1 MEHLSAPEEKVP
13 CGLSSSC
20 DDRNAVRYGARVV
33 KTIVIT
39 GAGSGFGKG
48 AAIELAARGHR
59 VIATTET
66 VAQAEALG
74 AEHPELTTMKLDV
87 TDPAD
92 VARVAEIDPDVLIN
106 NAGRGVMA
114 PLTSVPL
121 ERLKAGFE
129 VNVFGMVAMS
139 QAVIPGMKAKG
150 AGRIINMS
158 SIAGVL
164 SGPMTA
170 PYAMT
175 KHAVEA
181 FTKALRDELAPYG
194 IDVTKLNPGPYDTGF
209 NDAMVNGI
217 AAYIEEGDAPA
228 AAAEEFVRAIVL
240 TGQLDPD
247 EVVQAMADLAEADTT
262 PLETF
267 LPPGIQE
274 LLA

>member
-1 MEHLSAPEEKVP
+1 MA
-13 CGLSSSC
+13 
-20 DDRNAVRYGARVV
+20 
-33 KTIVIT
+33 KTVLIT

-48 AAIELAARGHR
+48 AAVELAARGHQ

-66 VAQAEALG
+66 AAQAEALG
-74 AEHPELTTMKLDV
+74 AEHPELTTRKLDV
-87 TDPAD
+87 TDADD
-92 VARVAEIDPDVLIN
+92 VAGVAELDPDVLIN
-106 NAGRGVMA
+106 NAGFGVMA

-129 VNVFGMVAMS
+129 VNVFGMVAMC

-181 FTKALRDELAPYG
+181 FTVALRDELAPYG
-194 IDVTKLNPGPYDTGF
+194 IDVTKLNPGPYATGF
-209 NDAMVNGI
+209 NDTMVNGI
-217 AAYIEEGDAPA
+217 AGYIEDGDAPA
-228 AAAEEFVRAIVL
+228 AAAEEFIRAIVL
-240 TGQLDPD
+240 TDQADPD
-247 EVVQAMADLAEADTT
+247 EVVQAMADLAEADET

-267 LPPGIQE
+267 LPPGIRE
-274 LLA
+274 LIVPAG

>member
-1 MEHLSAPEEKVP
+1 MA
-13 CGLSSSC
+13 
-20 DDRNAVRYGARVV
+20 
-33 KTIVIT
+33 KTVVIT

-48 AAIELAARGHR
+48 AAVELAARGHR

-66 VAQAEALG
+66 AAQADGLG
-74 AEHPELTTMKLDV
+74 AEHPELMAMKLDV
-87 TDPAD
+87 TDAED
-92 VARVAEIDPDVLIN
+92 VGGVAELDPDVLVN
-106 NAGRGVMA
+106 NAGLGVMA

-129 VNVFGMVAMS
+129 VNVFGMVAMC

-150 AGRIINMS
+150 SGRIINMS

-181 FTKALRDELAPYG
+181 FTVALRDELAPYG
-194 IDVTKLNPGPYDTGF
+194 IDVTKLNPGPYATGF
-209 NDAMVNGI
+209 NDTMVNGI
-217 AAYIEEGDAPA
+217 AGYIEEGDAPA
-228 AAAEEFVRAIVL
+228 AAAEEFIRAIVL
-240 TGQLDPD
+240 TDQADPD
-247 EVVQAMADLAEADTT
+247 EVVQAMADLAEAETT

-267 LPPGIQE
+267 LPPGIRE
-274 LLA
+274 LIAPAG

>member
-1 MEHLSAPEEKVP
+1 MA
-13 CGLSSSC
+13 
-20 DDRNAVRYGARVV
+20 
-33 KTIVIT
+33 KTVVIT

-48 AAIELAARGHR
+48 AAVELAARGHR

-66 VAQAEALG
+66 VEQAETLA
-74 AEHPELTTMKLDV
+74 AEHPELTVRKLDV
-87 TDPAD
+87 TDAD
-92 VARVAEIDPDVLIN
+92 DVRGVAGLDPDVLIN
-106 NAGRGVMA
+106 NAGLGVMA

-121 ERLKAGFE
+121 DRMKAGFE
-129 VNVFGMVAMS
+129 VNVFGMVAMC

-209 NDAMVNGI
+209 NDVMVNGI
-217 AAYIEEGDAPA
+217 AAYIDEGDAPA
-228 AAAEEFVRAIVL
+228 AEAEAFVRAIVL

-247 EVVQAMADLAEADTT
+247 EVVQAMADLTEADET
-262 PLETF
+262 PVETF
-267 LPPGIQE
+267 LPAGILELINPPG
-274 LLA
+274 

>member
-1 MEHLSAPEEKVP
+1 MA
-13 CGLSSSC
+13 
-20 DDRNAVRYGARVV
+20 
-33 KTIVIT
+33 KTVVIT

-66 VAQAEALG
+66 VEQADALA
-74 AEHPELTTMKLDV
+74 AEHPELTTRKLDV

-92 VARVAEIDPDVLIN
+92 VAGAADLDADVLIN
-106 NAGRGVMA
+106 NAGFGVMA
-114 PLTSVPL
+114 PLSSVPL
-121 ERLKAGFE
+121 ERMKAGFE
-129 VNVFGMVAMS
+129 VNVFGMVAMC

-217 AAYIEEGDAPA
+217 ATYIEEGDTPA
-228 AAAEEFVRAIVL
+228 AEAEAFVRAIVL

-247 EVVQAMADLAEADTT
+247 EVVQAMADLTEADET
-262 PLETF
+262 PVETF
-267 LPPGIQE
+267 LPPGIIE
-274 LLA
+274 LINPQG

>member
-1 MEHLSAPEEKVP
+1 MA
-13 CGLSSSC
+13 
-20 DDRNAVRYGARVV
+20 
-33 KTIVIT
+33 KTVVIT

-48 AAIELAARGHR
+48 AAIELAKRGHH

-66 VAQAEALG
+66 AEQAEAL
-74 AEHPELTTMKLDV
+74 ATEHPELTTRKLDV

-92 VARVAEIDPDVLIN
+92 VAGAADLEADVLIN
-106 NAGRGVMA
+106 NAGFGVMA
-114 PLTSVPL
+114 PLTTVPL
-121 ERLKAGFE
+121 ERMKAGFE
-129 VNVFGMVAMS
+129 VNVFGMVAMC
-139 QAVIPGMKAKG
+139 QAVVPGMRARG
-150 AGRIINMS
+150 GGRIINMS

-209 NDAMVNGI
+209 NDNMVNGI
-217 AAYIEEGDAPA
+217 ATYIEEGDAPA
-228 AAAEEFVRAIVL
+228 EAAEAFVREIVL

-247 EVVQAMADLAEADTT
+247 EVVQAMADLTEADET
-262 PLETF
+262 PAETF
-267 LPPGIQE
+267 LPPEI
-274 LLA
+274 LALINPPG

>member
-1 MEHLSAPEEKVP
+1 MAAH
-13 CGLSSSC
+13 
-20 DDRNAVRYGARVV
+20 YGAEMA
-33 KTIVIT
+33 KTVLIT
-39 GAGSGFGKG
+39 GAGSGFGRG

-66 VAQAEALG
+66 VEQAEALG
-74 AEHPELTTMKLDV
+74 GEHPEMTAMKLDV
-87 TDPAD
+87 TKAED
-92 VARVAEIDPDVLIN
+92 VDGVREIDPDVLIN
-106 NAGRGVMA
+106 NAGLGVMA

-121 ERLKAGFE
+121 DRLKAGFE

-181 FTKALRDELAPYG
+181 FTRALRDELAPYG

-217 AAYIEEGDAPA
+217 AAYIEDGDAPA
-228 AAAEEFVRAIVL
+228 AQAEEFVRAIVL

-247 EVVQAMADLAEADTT
+247 EVVQAMADLVEAEVT
-262 PLETF
+262 PVETF
-267 LPPGIQE
+267 LPPGIQD
-274 LLA
+274 LLAPHD

>member
-1 MEHLSAPEEKVP
+1 MPPAAGRASARPAAGRP
-13 CGLSSSC
+13 RRAS
-20 DDRNAVRYGARVV
+20 NYGAAMA
-33 KTIVIT
+33 KTVVIT

-48 AAIELAARGHR
+48 AAVELAARGHR

-66 VAQAEALG
+66 AEQASALA
-74 AEHPELTTMKLDV
+74 AEHPELTTQKLDV

-92 VARVAEIDPDVLIN
+92 VAGVAALDPDVLIN
-106 NAGRGVMA
+106 NAGLGVMA
-114 PLTSVPL
+114 PLPTVPL
-121 ERLKAGFE
+121 ERMKAGFE
-129 VNVFGMVAMS
+129 VNVFGMVAMC

-217 AAYIEEGDAPA
+217 ATYIEEGDTPA
-228 AAAEEFVRAIVL
+228 AEAEEFVRAIVL

-247 EVVQAMADLAEADTT
+247 EVVQAMADLTEADET
-262 PLETF
+262 PVETF
-267 LPPGIQE
+267 LPAGILE
-274 LLA
+274 MINPSR

>member
-1 MEHLSAPEEKVP
+1 MA
-13 CGLSSSC
+13 
-20 DDRNAVRYGARVV
+20 
-33 KTIVIT
+33 KTVVIT

-48 AAIELAARGHR
+48 AAVELAARGHR

-66 VAQAEALG
+66 VEQAETLA
-74 AEHPELTTMKLDV
+74 AEHPELTVRKLDV
-87 TDPAD
+87 TDAD
-92 VARVAEIDPDVLIN
+92 DVRGVAGLDPDVLIN
-106 NAGRGVMA
+106 NAGLGVMA

-121 ERLKAGFE
+121 DRMKAGFE
-129 VNVFGMVAMS
+129 VNVFGMVAMC

-217 AAYIEEGDAPA
+217 AAYIDEGDAPA
-228 AAAEEFVRAIVL
+228 AEAAAFVRAIVL

-247 EVVQAMADLAEADTT
+247 EVVQAMADLTEADET
-262 PLETF
+262 PVETF
-267 LPPGIQE
+267 LPAGILELINPPG
-274 LLA
+274 

>member
-1 MEHLSAPEEKVP
+1 
-13 CGLSSSC
+13 
-20 DDRNAVRYGARVV
+20 VR
-33 KTIVIT
+33 
-39 GAGSGFGKG
+39 
-48 AAIELAARGHR
+48 
-59 VIATTET
+59 
-66 VAQAEALG
+66 
-74 AEHPELTTMKLDV
+74 KLDV
-87 TDPAD
+87 TDAD
-92 VARVAEIDPDVLIN
+92 DVRGVAGLEPDVLIN
-106 NAGRGVMA
+106 NAGLGVMA

-121 ERLKAGFE
+121 DRMKAGFE
-129 VNVFGMVAMS
+129 VNVFGMVAMC

-209 NDAMVNGI
+209 NDVMVNGI
-217 AAYIEEGDAPA
+217 AAYIDEGDAPA
-228 AAAEEFVRAIVL
+228 AEAEAFVRAIVL

-247 EVVQAMADLAEADTT
+247 EVVQAMADLTEADET
-262 PLETF
+262 PVETF
-267 LPPGIQE
+267 LPAGILELINPPG
-274 LLA
+274 

>member
-1 MEHLSAPEEKVP
+1 MA
-13 CGLSSSC
+13 
-20 DDRNAVRYGARVV
+20 

-66 VAQAEALG
+66 VEQAEALG
-74 AEHPELTTMKLDV
+74 AEHPELTAVKLDV
-87 TDPAD
+87 TSAD
-92 VARVAEIDPDVLIN
+92 DVGSVSGHDPDVLIN
-106 NAGRGVMA
+106 NAGFGVMA

-121 ERLKAGFE
+121 DLLKAGFE

-217 AAYIEEGDAPA
+217 ASYIDDGDAPA
-228 AAAEEFVRAIVL
+228 EAHEEFVRAIVL

-247 EVVQAMADLAEADTT
+247 EVVQAMADLAEAENT
-262 PLETF
+262 PVETF
-267 LPPGIQE
+267 LPPGILE
-274 LLA
+274 LITPQG

>member
-1 MEHLSAPEEKVP
+1 VA
-13 CGLSSSC
+13 
-20 DDRNAVRYGARVV
+20 

-48 AAIELAARGHR
+48 AAIELAARGHE

-66 VAQAEALG
+66 VEQAEALE
-74 AEHPELTTMKLDV
+74 AEHPEVTAMKLDV
-87 TDPAD
+87 TDAD
-92 VARVAEIDPDVLIN
+92 DVEKVGELDPDVLIN
-106 NAGRGVMA
+106 NAGLGVMA
-114 PLTSVPL
+114 PLPSVPL

-139 QAVIPGMKAKG
+139 QAVIPAMRARGT
-150 AGRIINMS
+150 GRIINMS

-181 FTKALRDELAPYG
+181 FTRALRDELAPYG

-217 AAYIEEGDAPA
+217 AAHIEEGDAPA
-228 AAAEEFVRAIVL
+228 AEAEEFVRAVVL
-240 TGQLDPD
+240 TGQRDPD
-247 EVVQAMADLAEADTT
+247 EVVQAMADLAEAEAT
-262 PLETF
+262 PVETF
-267 LPPGIQE
+267 LPDGIE
-274 LLA
+274 EMIASRG

>member
-1 MEHLSAPEEKVP
+1 MA
-13 CGLSSSC
+13 
-20 DDRNAVRYGARVV
+20 
-33 KTIVIT
+33 KTVVIT

-48 AAIELAARGHR
+48 AAVELAKRGHR

-66 VAQAEALG
+66 AEQAAALA
-74 AEHPELTTMKLDV
+74 AEHPELTTQKLDV

-92 VARVAEIDPDVLIN
+92 VAGAADLDPDVLIN
-106 NAGRGVMA
+106 NAGFGVMA
-114 PLTSVPL
+114 PLSTVPL
-121 ERLKAGFE
+121 DRMKAGFE
-129 VNVFGMVAMS
+129 VNVFGMVAMC
-139 QAVIPGMKAKG
+139 QAVVPGMKARG
-150 AGRIINMS
+150 GGRIINMS

-181 FTKALRDELAPYG
+181 FSKALRDELAPYG

-217 AAYIEEGDAPA
+217 ATYIEDGDAPA
-228 AAAEEFVRAIVL
+228 EAAEAFVREIVL

-247 EVVQAMADLAEADTT
+247 EVVQAMADLTEADET
-262 PLETF
+262 PVETF
-267 LPPGIQE
+267 LPPEI
-274 LLA
+274 LALINPPG